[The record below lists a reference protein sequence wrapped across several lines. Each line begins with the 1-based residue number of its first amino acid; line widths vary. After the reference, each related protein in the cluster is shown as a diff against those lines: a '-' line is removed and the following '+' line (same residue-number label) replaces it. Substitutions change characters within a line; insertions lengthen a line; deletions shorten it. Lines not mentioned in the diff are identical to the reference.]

1 MKLGRRAKAQCA
13 LEKLPNQN
21 EQLLNAFSMGYVTCG
36 RPYDG
41 IKLQQNGRNVEQYM
55 VQHIVFWPLPKV
67 VLRWT

>member
-1 MKLGRRAKAQCA
+1 MKLDRRAKEQCV

-21 EQLLNAFSMGYVTCG
+21 EQLSNVFSMDYVTCG

-67 VLRWT
+67 VLRWI